1 MIGEVM
7 SRPFLTAR
15 WTNLCLFTYSVPPE
29 ILAKRLPA
37 GLELDRR
44 GDEAFVSLVAF
55 DFQDTRVWGIPWPGY
70 RNFAELNLRYY
81 VRRPGER
88 GVVFI
93 REIVPQRWTAWLARK
108 LYNEP
113 YATAPLVSRI
123 AVDETW
129 IAAERSL
136 LWNGHTYRI
145 AVTAQKPALVPP
157 DDSIEHFFKEHHW
170 GYGVSKKGQTIRYRV
185 EHPVWEIYPVTS
197 HRLDFDFADVYG
209 AEWEF
214 LTQAKP
220 YSVVFAA
227 GSAISVAPKDRTVI
241 A

>member
-1 MIGEVM
+1 M

-15 WTNLCLFTYSVPPE
+15 WTNLSLFTYAVPPE
-29 ILAKRLPA
+29 ILLKRLPA

-55 DFQDTRVWGIPWPGY
+55 DFEETKVWGIGWPGY
-70 RNFAELNLRYY
+70 RRFAELNLRYY

-93 REIVPQRWTAWLARK
+93 REIVPQRWTAWLART

-113 YATAPLVSRI
+113 YATAPLISKITENDSSIV
-123 AVDETW
+123 
-129 IAAERSL
+129 AERRL
-136 LWNGHTYRI
+136 TWNGHDYRI
-145 AVTAQKPALVPP
+145 ALTGKKPAFQPAE
-157 DDSIEHFFKEHHW
+157 DSVEHFFKEHHW
-170 GYGVSKKGQTIRYRV
+170 GYGVSNKGRTIRYRV
-185 EHPVWEIYPVTS
+185 EHPTWDIYPLES
-197 HRLDFDFADVYG
+197 YRLDFDFADVYG
-209 AEWEF
+209 EEWNF
-214 LTQAKP
+214 LTHAKP
-220 YSVVFAA
+220 CSVVFAA